1 MLVYGEDFSDRDK
14 LDECDLVNM
23 IFDIISVLLLL
34 VFMLKIATL
43 LVYSFK
49 VICVK
54 LFIPSRLQYTL
65 EASGKIM
72 YNIVDLFLLINL
84 LVSVAMSFIPDFLN
98 VNKYVLLFAL
108 FLIDILTY
116 IIATITFKY
125 VKPNQ

>member
-1 MLVYGEDFSDRDK
+1 
-14 LDECDLVNM
+14 M

-43 LVYSFK
+43 LFYSFK
-49 VICVK
+49 AICVK
-54 LFIPSRLQYTL
+54 LFIPSRLQCTL

-125 VKPNQ
+125 VKPKQ